1 MDYFDYSEDFL
12 ESGEA
17 FDFDIESFLK
27 ESQELEQQRL
37 EEELERIDQ
46 QLEQREEICNEATK
60 ELESKLEWYV
70 DQLED
75 LNQRPFSSDKE
86 EKEHL
91 KTKIEEF
98 YSELR
103 QERRSAWRDKQ
114 ELEKERRELLQ
125 ELDEIEAQD
134 LVEDLLSDEG
144 PPTNF

>member
-17 FDFDIESFLK
+17 FDLDIKSFLE

-46 QLEQREEICNEATK
+46 QLHQREEIYNEATR
-60 ELESKLEWYV
+60 ELESKLEWYIERLQ
-70 DQLED
+70 DI
-75 LNQRPFSSDKE
+75 NKRCFSSNKE

-91 KTKIEEF
+91 KKKIEAF

-103 QERRSAWRDKQ
+103 QERKNAWRDKQ
-114 ELEKERRELLQ
+114 ELEKERRELLRDL
-125 ELDEIEAQD
+125 EEIDAQD
-134 LVEDLLSDEG
+134 IVEEILGDSNSPFER
-144 PPTNF
+144 

>member
-17 FDFDIESFLK
+17 FDFDIESFLE
-27 ESQELEQQRL
+27 ESQGLEQQRL
-37 EEELERIDQ
+37 EEDLESIDQ
-46 QLEQREEICNEATK
+46 QLEQRGEIYNEVTA

-70 DQLED
+70 DRLQE
-75 LNQRPFSSDKE
+75 LNQRPFSGDKE
-86 EKEHL
+86 EEGKL

-114 ELEKERRELLQ
+114 ELEKERRELLR
-125 ELDEIEAQD
+125 ELDEI
-134 LVEDLLSDEG
+134 DELEWMDIL
-144 PPTNF
+144 